1 MLKENLSPA
10 HPLFELAIKIL
21 GAVLAPV
28 LGLLVQRQLGATPPL
43 AKRRSGGR
51 QKNDR
56 RRR

>member
-1 MLKENLSPA
+1 MTT

-28 LGLLVQRQLGATPPL
+28 LGLLVQRQLGATPPP
-43 AKRRSGGR
+43 ARRRPSSR